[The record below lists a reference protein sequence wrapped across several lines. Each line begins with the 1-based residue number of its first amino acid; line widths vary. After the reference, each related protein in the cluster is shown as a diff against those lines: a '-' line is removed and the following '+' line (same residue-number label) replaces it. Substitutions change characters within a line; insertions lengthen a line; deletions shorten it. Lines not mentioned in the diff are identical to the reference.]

1 MPPKTPKK
9 NGRSRLS
16 LVSRPSSDRDS
27 RGALVAIGGAEDK
40 VGGRAILN
48 EVVALAGGARA
59 VIAVFPTASQVPGE
73 LETTYRS
80 IFSGMGAE
88 VRTVWIRDRADAANP
103 KTLAQLSGCTAAF
116 FTGGAQGRIVSLLG
130 GTPLAQAIRRAHRD
144 GMMVAG
150 TSAGASVVCEH
161 MIAQGR
167 SGYAPRRQSVT
178 MAPGLGLTKRLVID
192 QHFAQ
197 RHRIG
202 RLFAA
207 VALNPYLIGVG
218 IDEDTAIVLDHAN
231 LLKVIGR
238 GTVSVIDGSRLFHT
252 DIHETSSGAPAAVLG
267 LEVHVLTAGLGYDVD
282 HRRPTWP
289 ATPAPKPAAPHRSY
303 DRETD

>member
-1 MPPKTPKK
+1 MPKASRSP
-9 NGRSRLS
+9 NGRGRHAVRL
-16 LVSRPSSDRDS
+16 VARPSSDGDR

-40 VGGRAILN
+40 VGSRAILQQ
-48 EVVALAGGARA
+48 VVALAGGRRA
-59 VIAVFPTASQVPGE
+59 VIAILPTASQIPTE
-73 LETTYRS
+73 LERTYRQ
-80 IFSGMGAE
+80 IFAE
-88 VRTVWIRDRADAANP
+88 LGVAETRTVAIRDRADAADP
-103 KTLAQLSGCTAAF
+103 ATLAKLAGCTAAF
-116 FTGGAQGRIVSLLG
+116 FTGGAQGRIVSLVG
-130 GTPLAQAIRRAHRD
+130 GTPLAQTIRRAHRE
-144 GMMVAG
+144 GMVVAG

-218 IDEDTAIVLDHAN
+218 IDEDTAVVLDGHN
-231 LLKVIGR
+231 RLSVIGR
-238 GTVSVIDGSRLFHT
+238 GTVTVIDGSRLLHT
-252 DIHETSSGAPAAVLG
+252 DIHETASAAPAAVLG
-267 LEVHVLTAGLGYDVD
+267 MQVHVLTHGLGYDVD
-282 HRRPTWP
+282 RRAPFWPETP
-289 ATPAPKPAAPHRSY
+289 ATLPQEG
-303 DRETD
+303 REP